1 MTSSHK
7 GDEPQPS
14 ASVADPDSRL
24 VYVLSDQAYGGS
36 PSDDISLRELWS
48 ILWRGKWVIFAATA
62 LFAIAS
68 VAYALMAT
76 EWYRSEIL
84 LAPADEKTTPAIGGQ
99 LGGLAALAG
108 VSIGGGDSV
117 EALAVLESRE
127 FARGFIEELDLLPV
141 LFADEWDAVQK
152 RWVGSD
158 PKAWPDI
165 RDAVRYFHESILS
178 VVHDRQSGL
187 VTLAVEWTDPETAAA
202 WAVILVRRVNER
214 LRERALR
221 EAETNVDFLQ
231 SELQQTTVVTLQQSI
246 GRLLESELQKLM
258 LARGNEEFAFRV
270 IDSADVPKERV
281 RPVRWLIAVLGTF
294 VGGVVGTFIVLLL
307 HGVRAG
313 ASKGV

>member
-1 MTSSHK
+1 MASPHPDDESQTKSS
-7 GDEPQPS
+7 
-14 ASVADPDSRL
+14 AADPDSRP
-24 VYVLSDQAYGGS
+24 VYILSDQVYGAI
-36 PSDDISLRELWS
+36 PSDDISLRELWR
-48 ILWRGKWVIFAATA
+48 ILWRGKWVIVGVMT

-68 VAYALMAT
+68 VTYALMAT
-76 EWYRSEIL
+76 EWYRSEVL
-84 LAPADEKTTPAIGGQ
+84 LAPADEKTTSAIGGQ

-127 FARGFIEELDLLPV
+127 FARGFIEELDLLYV
-141 LFADEWDAVQK
+141 FFADEWDAAQQ

-158 PKAWPDI
+158 PEDWPEI
-165 RDAVRYFHESILS
+165 RDAVKYFRENILS
-178 VVHDRQSGL
+178 VNHDRQSGL
-187 VTLAVEWTDPETAAA
+187 VTLGVEWTDPETAAA
-202 WAVILVRRVNER
+202 WASILVRRVNER
-214 LRERALR
+214 LRDRALR

-281 RPVRWLIAVLGTF
+281 RPVRWLISILGTF
-294 VGGVVGTFIVLLL
+294 IGGVVGTFIILLL

-313 ASKGV
+313 ASKGA